1 MTNCNPFI
9 SCQVDMKLEIQ
20 RVNQKINKIEELMT
34 NFLDQVSKNNLQVI
48 PAPATTLSSSN
59 QVRGGWIIS
68 QLLFK
73 KKLVFPPK
81 VFWST
86 HIFGLAF
93 KAKKNEKI
101 VSNATQQKRNY
112 FTIYQFF
119 HSLCNSLLQP
129 RPELGDSRGNR

>member
-1 MTNCNPFI
+1 MTNCNPLI

-48 PAPATTLSSSN
+48 PAPTTTLSSSN

-73 KKLVFPPK
+73 KKVSLPP
-81 VFWST
+81 
-86 HIFGLAF
+86 
-93 KAKKNEKI
+93 
-101 VSNATQQKRNY
+101 
-112 FTIYQFF
+112 
-119 HSLCNSLLQP
+119 
-129 RPELGDSRGNR
+129 